1 MRLTLRTLLAYLDD
15 RLSPSNAREIGQKI
29 TNSPFATELTERIR
43 EVKRRRRLAAPSQP
57 QPVIEA
63 NLIADYLDDQLTPE
77 LVARVERE
85 ILSSDASLAEVAAAH
100 EILGMIRD
108 PVTVEPRLRDRL
120 YSLDPTGAMDV
131 VHALAAG
138 QTGRAVIV
146 PESKWSPLASRVAA
160 SRRLPGVIV
169 AALGLL
175 WLVSVV
181 SDSDLLGRK
190 QDAAGASGGKPAAA
204 ENSSITD
211 AGGLSEVPQDSVNPE
226 ATVANSANGGNNVET
241 MPVNSLPDVLSTSPP
256 NSDSESASLPVSGIA
271 VAAADPTTPV
281 ASTPAAVAPEVVVAE
296 PVPDAVAAVAA
307 DESAEPPSVFLHA
320 DSRIV
325 LILDEQQNRWSS
337 LTQIAGGEVIGPA
350 PNRIDCRPLLGR
362 NWFGIPGLF
371 RLVVST
377 DSAGWSAAFP
387 GAALI
392 RIHEGD
398 LSGLDILSGRML
410 LRADKLIAWNEQS
423 PPRFA
428 LGTGS
433 QTTEL
438 TLQTPDTL
446 LGIEVIA
453 VADGLDS
460 DPAAAVAENQSILP
474 MDADLQVRLT
484 LVEGSIVMK
493 SPASDADLPVAKG
506 QSVSWRILGMTG
518 FSALTPEN
526 GSSLAATPAWLFEGE
541 TADVPETV
549 NLKHQLLEALSK
561 GAEPGDAVLT
571 LFDERNP
578 QAGVMAVHVLSLT
591 RDVER
596 LLAVIFEPRD
606 ESVHRAAIDG
616 LSGIAASSVNGRE
629 SIRRSL
635 ETRLPMAE
643 VDLMLRLIKGL
654 SAADAGD
661 AKVSSDLMDLLSS
674 DRLLTRTLTIY
685 RMEQVTND
693 RMGYHPAAEAARR
706 REAIRRWQKYLDRN
720 QGKLLP

>member
-15 RLSPSNAREIGQKI
+15 RLPPSNAREIGQKI
-29 TNSPFATELTERIR
+29 TNSPFATELAERIR
-43 EVKRRRRLAAPSQP
+43 EVKRRRRLASPAKP
-57 QPVIEA
+57 QQVIEA
-63 NLIADYLDDQLTPE
+63 NLIAEYLDDQLTPE

-120 YSLDPTGAMDV
+120 YGLDPTGAMDV

-138 QTGRAVIV
+138 QTARAVTV
-146 PESKWSPLASRVAA
+146 PVSKWSPLATRVAA
-160 SRRLPGVIV
+160 SRRLPGVIA

-190 QDAAGASGGKPAAA
+190 QDAAGASAGKPESV
-204 ENSSITD
+204 ENPVIADT
-211 AGGLSEVPQDSVNPE
+211 GGQPGVPQDSVKPE
-226 ATVANSANGGNNVET
+226 ATVANAATGGNSAET
-241 MPVNSLPDVLSTSPP
+241 VAGRSLPDAASPGP
-256 NSDSESASLPVSGIA
+256 ANPDSEPASSHESGIA
-271 VAAADPTTPV
+271 VAEPTLPV
-281 ASTPAAVAPEVVVAE
+281 AVPPAAVAAEVVAAE
-296 PVPDAVAAVAA
+296 SVPDAAAAAVAV
-307 DESAEPPSVFLHA
+307 DENAEPLTVFLQA

-325 LILDEQQNRWSS
+325 LSLNEQQNRWIS
-337 LTQIAGGEVIGPA
+337 LAQMAGGEIIGIA

-362 NWFGIPGLF
+362 NWFGIPESF
-371 RLVVST
+371 RVVVST
-377 DSAGWSAAFP
+377 DRAGWSAALP
-387 GAALI
+387 GASLI

-398 LSGLDILSGRML
+398 LSGLDILSGRIL
-410 LRADKLIAWNEQS
+410 LSADKAIAWNEQS

-433 QTTEL
+433 QTTVL
-438 TLQTPDTL
+438 TLQTPDTR

-453 VADGLDS
+453 LADGSES
-460 DPAAAVAENQSILP
+460 DPAAAVAEDHSILP
-474 MDADLQVRLT
+474 TDADLQVRLT
-484 LVEGSIVMK
+484 IVEGSIVLK
-493 SPASDADLPVAKG
+493 SPGSDADLPMAKG

-526 GSSLAATPAWLFEGE
+526 GSPLAATPAWLLGTE
-541 TADVPETV
+541 TVDVPETV
-549 NLKHQLLEALSK
+549 NLKTQLLEALSQ
-561 GAEPGDAVLT
+561 GAEPGDAVLS

-578 QAGVMAVHVLSLT
+578 QAGVLAVHVLSLT

-596 LLAVIFEPRD
+596 LLAVLFFEPRD
-606 ESVHRAAIDG
+606 ETVHRAAIDG
-616 LSGIAASSVNGRE
+616 LSAIAASSGNGRGV
-629 SIRRSL
+629 IRRSL

-643 VDLMLRLIKGL
+643 VDSTLELIKGL
-654 SAADAGD
+654 SVADARD
-661 AKVSSDLMDLLSS
+661 PDVTADLMELLSS
-674 DRLLTRTLTIY
+674 DRLLTRELTIY

>member
-15 RLSPSNAREIGQKI
+15 RLPPSNAREIGQKI

-43 EVKRRRRLAAPSQP
+43 EVKRRRRLAAPAQP

-63 NLIADYLDDQLTPE
+63 NLIAEYLDDQLTPE

-85 ILSSDASLAEVAAAH
+85 ILSSDPSLAEVAAAH

-108 PVTVEPRLRDRL
+108 PVKVEPRLRDRL
-120 YSLDPTGAMDV
+120 YGLDPTGAMDV

-138 QTGRAVIV
+138 QSPRAVTI
-146 PESKWSPLASRVAA
+146 PLSKWSPLATRVAE
-160 SRRLPGVIV
+160 SRRLHGVIA
-169 AALGLL
+169 AALGVL
-175 WLVSVV
+175 WLVSIISDSELLKRGPDAAVV
-181 SDSDLLGRK
+181 ST
-190 QDAAGASGGKPAAA
+190 AKP
-204 ENSSITD
+204 ESVLNSVIAD
-211 AGGLSEVPQDSVNPE
+211 AGEMPGVPADSVNPE
-226 ATVANSANGGNNVET
+226 ATVPNTANDGNSAET
-241 MPVNSLPDVLSTSPP
+241 VAVNSLPEVVSPSPP
-256 NSDSESASLPVSGIA
+256 NPDSETVSSQESGIA
-271 VAAADPTTPV
+271 VAEPTLPV
-281 ASTPAAVAPEVVVAE
+281 ASPPATVAAEVVAAE
-296 PVPDAVAAVAA
+296 PVPDAVAAVAG
-307 DESAEPPSVFLHA
+307 DESAESLTVFLQA

-325 LILDEQQNRWSS
+325 LSLNEQQNRWIS
-337 LTQIAGGEVIGPA
+337 LAQIAGGEIIGPA
-350 PNRIDCRPLLGR
+350 PNRIDCFPLLGR
-362 NWFGIPGLF
+362 NWFGIPESF
-371 RLVVST
+371 RVIVST
-377 DSAGWSAAFP
+377 DKAGWSAALP
-387 GAALI
+387 GAALL
-392 RIHEGD
+392 RIHEGE
-398 LSGLDILSGRML
+398 LSGLDLLSGRML
-410 LRADKLIAWNEQS
+410 LSADKVNAWNEQS

-446 LGIEVIA
+446 LGIEVVA
-453 VADGLDS
+453 LADGSAS
-460 DPAAAVAENQSILP
+460 DPVAAVAEDRSILP
-474 MDADLQVRLT
+474 LDADLQVRLT
-484 LVEGSIVMK
+484 IVEGSIVLK
-493 SPASDADLPVAKG
+493 SPGSDADLPMAKG

-526 GSSLAATPAWLFEGE
+526 GSPLAATPAWLLGGE

-549 NLKHQLLEALSK
+549 NLKTQLLTALSQ
-561 GAEPGDAVLT
+561 GAEPGDAVLS
-571 LFDERNP
+571 LFEERNP
-578 QAGVMAVHVLSLT
+578 QAGVLAVHVLSVT

-596 LLAVIFEPRD
+596 LLAIIFETHD
-606 ESVHRAAIDG
+606 ETVHRAAIDG
-616 LSGIAASSVNGRE
+616 LATIAASSGNGRE

-643 VDLMLRLIKGL
+643 VDSTLELILGL
-654 SAADAGD
+654 SAADTGD
-661 AKVSSDLMDLLSS
+661 PDVADDLIILLSS